1 MSGEHGK
8 EVGTETG
15 AQASLKFIRSNFDRM
30 PLELELLKHWVFWGG
45 VWNGSKWTKRPIQ
58 ISGHGTSPTNPRHS
72 SSFDNVK
79 QAYAG
84 AVRRISAQRWLAAQ
98 ENHGR
103 SNTAAADRSSARK
116 LRGAL

>member
-8 EVGTETG
+8 EVGAETG
-15 AQASLKFIRSNFDRM
+15 AQAPPKFIRPNFDRM
-30 PLELELLKHWVFWGG
+30 PPELEAVEKLGALGC

-58 ISGHGTSPTNPRHS
+58 ISGYGTSPTNPRHW

-84 AVRRISAQRWLAAQ
+84 ADRRMSAQRWLAAQ

-103 SNTAAADRSSARK
+103 SNAAAADRSSARK